1 MTQTLLQKQP
11 FAFLLQNWY
20 SLKYCKTHRKTCL
33 SLAFLKVA
41 VWEAATLLKKRI
53 QHKYFLW
60 ILWNFLRALTLKN
73 TSWRLLLSLS
83 LETPNYR
90 ISLSFFIF
98 SQCLFIDLLVHL
110 AYVFVLLIEWLQS
123 NKYILTVALF
133 VLTFISE

>member
-1 MTQTLLQKQP
+1 MIQTLLQKQP
-11 FAFLLQNWY
+11 FAFLRQNWY

-33 SLAFLKVA
+33 NLDFLKVA

-53 QHKYFLW
+53 HHKYFLW
-60 ILWNFLRALTLKN
+60 ILWNFLRAPTLKN

-83 LETPNYR
+83 LETPNYW

-110 AYVFVLLIEWLQS
+110 PYVFVLLIEWLQS

-133 VLTFISE
+133 VLMFISE